1 MIFDGSSNDNE
12 IHEIWMTNNLKI
24 KNISINFF
32 FLFLKGET
40 WGRRRGARVRNKE
53 GRVEILT

>member
-1 MIFDGSSNDNE
+1 
-12 IHEIWMTNNLKI
+12 MTNNLKI

-53 GRVEILT
+53 GRGEILT